1 MQLLLLLNSF
11 GMLSFG
17 GDSSDCI
24 AWKKLVGDQTKL
36 ISRLSLY
43 LVFERKQYYK
53 IPAILSSKNYVPE
66 TGEIIQG
73 EFTRLVLVKNNICNI
88 EPASRHFKEVNVLL
102 EQELEGNT
110 KNADCI
116 HLLAKVKRA
125 IQPGCF
131 GLVC

>member
-1 MQLLLLLNSF
+1 MHLLFLPNTFALF
-11 GMLSFG
+11 AYG
-17 GDSSDCI
+17 GGYSDCSSWER
-24 AWKKLVGDQTKL
+24 ANNDQAKL